1 MKMPPAAL
9 ITFIYAALVFVGGL
23 MGFRAGSMVSLVTS
37 SISALLL
44 LNAGIGLKRRE
55 SWGFPLAVATMIAM
69 TGFGIYRYIETAKVM
84 PPLGIA
90 ALSFLALIGVLVT
103 KGK

>member
-1 MKMPPAAL
+1 MAPAAL
-9 ITFIYAALVFVGGL
+9 ITFIYAALVFIGGL
-23 MGFRAGSMVSLVTS
+23 IGFKAGSIVSLVTS
-37 SISALLL
+37 TITAIVL

-55 SWGFPLAVATMIAM
+55 AWGYPLAVAAMIAM
-69 TGFGIYRYIETAKVM
+69 TGFGIYRYIETTKIM

-90 ALSFLALIGVLVT
+90 ALSFVALLGVLIT

>member
-1 MKMPPAAL
+1 MKPAAL
-9 ITFIYAALVFVGGL
+9 ITFIYATLVFVGGL
-23 MGFRAGSMVSLVTS
+23 MGYKAGSTASLVTS
-37 SISALLL
+37 SIAAVVL
-44 LNAGIGLKRRE
+44 LNAGIGLKRGE
-55 SWGFPLAVATMIAM
+55 SWGFPLAVAAMIGM